1 MPTIPP
7 ELQQLADAFGVK
19 TSYQDVYKRRQDV
32 SAESV
37 LAVLGTLGVD
47 VSSLDEV
54 PEILKRERQAR
65 LERGIEPITVLW
77 DEEPGECRLML
88 PRSKAKGNAVLR
100 INLENQSGP
109 IEDSFDLGSLKQE
122 PSLSD
127 RFVTLRL
134 PLPGLAWGYHQ
145 LSVETKERTYASLI
159 ISAPCRAYAAE
170 ASGSEEW
177 GCFLPLY
184 SLRSERNWGAGDFT
198 DLHQLMNWVSDFG
211 GQVVG
216 TLPLLAAFLD
226 EPYDPSPYAPASRL
240 AWNEFYTD
248 VTRVPELQ
256 NHPQLIDEV
265 SSEAFARGVA
275 GYRKSPHVDYRGI
288 MQLKRRYLWALAKDF
303 FEQKPAARFAEF
315 EQFLKTHPHLEDY
328 AEFRATYER
337 QGKPWTEWAGAMREG
352 RLSAADYDERIKQ
365 YHLYAQWIATTQL
378 EGLAEAAGGGLYL
391 DLPLGV
397 RPDGYDVWRWSDVY
411 ASKSSAGSPPDA
423 MWTKGQDWG
432 FPPLHPRK
440 IREEGYR
447 HVRDYLKHH
456 LRLAR
461 ILRVD
466 HVMQL
471 HRLYWV
477 PQGLPANRGAYVE
490 YHAEEF
496 YALLTLES
504 HRSRTT
510 LVGENLGT
518 VPPEVNKAM
527 DRHNLRRMYVVQY
540 EIASDDDE
548 LDESRKGD
556 SRFLRAVRPGA
567 LASLN
572 THDMPTFAAWW
583 RGEDIT
589 LRQGLDLIDEEEAGR
604 QREEL
609 KALRK
614 NLTAWLESERWLA
627 ADRAEDEHQILRAI
641 LRFLSASEAGVV
653 LVNLEDLWLET
664 EPQNVPGTGGERPN
678 WKRKAAL
685 TFEEIRQSPDVLEG
699 LKAVAETRRQN
710 AAPDANVGSTKTT

>member
-1 MPTIPP
+1 MPTIPR

-37 LAVLGTLGVD
+37 LAVLGTLGVE

-65 LERGIEPITVLW
+65 LERGIEPVTVLW
-77 DEEPGECRLML
+77 DEQPGECRLTL
-88 PRSKAKGNAVLR
+88 PESDSSGKANFR
-100 INLENQSGP
+100 IELENQTRP
-109 IEDSFDLGSLKQE
+109 IEDRLDLGTLKRE
-122 PSLSD
+122 SD
-127 RFVTLRL
+127 SSDGFVTLRL

-145 LSVETKERTYASLI
+145 LFVEIKDRTYSSLI
-159 ISAPCRAYAAE
+159 ISAPRQAYAGE
-170 ASGSEEW
+170 ESRTGEW

-198 DLHQLMNWVSDFG
+198 DLHQLMNWVSDLG

-216 TLPLLAAFLD
+216 TLPMLAAFLD
-226 EPYDPSPYAPASRL
+226 EPCDPSPYAPASRL

-248 VTRVPELQ
+248 VTRIPELQ
-256 NHPQLIDEV
+256 DHSRLREELE
-265 SSEAFARGVA
+265 SEAFARNVA
-275 GYRKSPHVDYRGI
+275 RFRESAHVDYRGI
-288 MQLKRRYLWALAKDF
+288 MQLKRRVLETLADDF
-303 FEQKPAARFAEF
+303 FERKPASRYAEF
-315 EQFLKTHPHLEDY
+315 ERFLKTHPHLEDY
-328 AEFRATYER
+328 AEYRAAYE
-337 QGKPWTEWAGAMREG
+337 QQKKPWTEWPAAMREG
-352 RLSAADYDERIKQ
+352 RLSRADYDRNVKQ

-397 RPDGYDVWRWSDVY
+397 RPDGYDVWRWRDVY
-411 ASKSSAGSPPDA
+411 ASPSSAGSPPDA

-432 FPPLHPRK
+432 FPPLHPQK
-440 IREEGYR
+440 IREQGYR

-477 PQGLPANRGAYVE
+477 PPGLPASRGAYVQ
-490 YHAEEF
+490 YRAEEF
-496 YALLTLES
+496 YAILTLES

-527 DRHNLRRMYVVQY
+527 DRHNLQRMYVVQY

-548 LDESRKGD
+548 LDESRKSD
-556 SRFLRAVRPGA
+556 ARFLRTVRPGA

-583 RGEDIT
+583 RGEDIA
-589 LRQGLDLIDEEEAGR
+589 LRQSLGLIDEDAAR
-604 QREEL
+604 RERDEL
-609 KALRK
+609 KTIRE
-614 NLTAWLESERWLA
+614 NLTAWLETENWLEEA
-627 ADRAEDEHQILRAI
+627 TDDEHQILRAI
-641 LRFLSASEAGVV
+641 FKFLSASEAGVA
-653 LVNLEDLWLET
+653 LANLEDLWLET

-685 TFEEIRQSPDVLEG
+685 TFEEFRQSPRVLEG
-699 LKAVAETRRQN
+699 LNIIAETRRQN
-710 AAPDANVGSTKTT
+710 PGTNPGADIPHST